1 MKKIIAALAI
11 AFGVG
16 MVAQP
21 AVAENSIVK
30 FFNQAVDAIMGEQ
43 ETAQNDMP
51 ASDQAS
57 ETAEQATADAQNTG
71 QVGEGQAELATA
83 AAENESARTPETM
96 DEAVEQAQQD
106 AENLGEKT
114 QELAEDAVE
123 QTEQMAND
131 VTNQGQQADQ
141 VEPAAGQE
149 SQASPADSPE
159 ANTKE

>member
-1 MKKIIAALAI
+1 MKKLVAVLAI
-11 AFGVG
+11 ALG
-16 MVAQP
+16 MGMIAQP
-21 AVAENSIVK
+21 AMAENSIVK
-30 FFNQAVDAIMGEQ
+30 FFNQAVDAIMGDEQ
-43 ETAQNDMP
+43 TAQKDTP

-71 QVGEGQAELATA
+71 QVGEGQAEQATA

-106 AENLGEKT
+106 AEQLGEKT

-131 VTNQGQQADQ
+131 MTNQAQQADQ

-149 SQASPADSPE
+149 SPASANEKMEE
-159 ANTKE
+159 ATQE